1 MFYHNYFPT
10 SAVPFTRD
18 TMTVSWETACSII
31 TTSPLELCLS
41 QQTYDCQLG
50 DSMFYH
56 NYFPT
61 SAVPFARDTMSCQLG
76 DSMFYHNY
84 FPTSA
89 VPFARDTMSCQLGDS
104 MFYHNYFPT
113 SAVPFTRDT
122 MTVSWETACSIIT
135 TSPLQLCLS
144 QETL

>member
-1 MFYHNYFPT
+1 MTVSWETACSIITTSPLQLCLSQETYACQLGDSMFYHNYFPT

-31 TTSPLELCLS
+31 TTSPLQLCLS
-41 QQTYDCQLG
+41 QQTYD
-50 DSMFYH
+50 
-56 NYFPT
+56 
-61 SAVPFARDTMSCQLG
+61 
-76 DSMFYHNY
+76 
-84 FPTSA
+84 
-89 VPFARDTMSCQLGDS
+89 CQLGDS